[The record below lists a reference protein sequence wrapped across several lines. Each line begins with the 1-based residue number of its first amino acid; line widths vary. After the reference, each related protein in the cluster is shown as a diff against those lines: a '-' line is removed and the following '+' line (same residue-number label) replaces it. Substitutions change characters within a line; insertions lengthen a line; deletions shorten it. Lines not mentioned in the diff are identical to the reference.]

1 MLYNLRRRMAV
12 LAVVVATLSAV
23 LLGSTEGQARL
34 AKWFGQLTT
43 VEVECD
49 TFCTQGT
56 LTGGLAGTLHWR
68 MDEMQE
74 TDVPNVM
81 YAVGVNTITTD
92 RGTLEGT
99 DYLLWNIDTGE
110 FVDFTIISK
119 GTGDY
124 AGKRGTLTIV
134 GVFDPVAA
142 QGSSN
147 YIALVH

>member
-1 MLYNLRRRMAV
+1 MLYGLRRRVAM
-12 LAVVVATLSAV
+12 LAVVVATLGVV
-23 LLGSTEGQARL
+23 LLVSTDGQARL

-74 TDVPNVM
+74 TAVPNVM

-92 RGTLEGT
+92 SGTMKGT
-99 DYLLWNIDTGE
+99 DYLLWNIETGE
-110 FVDFTIISK
+110 FVDVTLISE
-119 GTGDY
+119 GTGAY
-124 AGKRGTLTIV
+124 AGKQGTLTIV

-147 YIALVH
+147 YVAIAH